1 MLGNI
6 PDICSSDQS
15 SSFTCPNGRTVF
27 SSSVIWGLIGP
38 DRLYSVGKRYS
49 SLLHFFWIG
58 ALTPVVTWYAYK
70 KTGKKIFK
78 DINWPLFFVGT
89 YNVPPA
95 TGKFGVLCVC
105 RRREILIL
113 CTGINYTSWA
123 LVNWIFNGYIKKNFF
138 AWWTKYNVRIPAF
151 SSCSTQQLTK
161 KSVCSSCSSRYR
173 NSCCRYCHLLCSQL
187 SRLLDAG
194 LVGYDGVCEHA

>member
-1 MLGNI
+1 MKLGHYLKLAPRTVFFAQGFAAILGALTQTGVTLWMLGNI

-58 ALTPVVTWYAYK
+58 ALAPVVTWYAYK
-70 KTGKKIFK
+70 RTGKKIFK
-78 DINWPLFFVGT
+78 DVNWPLFFVGT

-95 TGKFGVLCVC
+95 TGKFRLCACERGDTDFVP
-105 RRREILIL
+105 R
-113 CTGINYTSWA
+113 Y
-123 LVNWIFNGYIKKNFF
+123 
-138 AWWTKYNVRIPAF
+138 
-151 SSCSTQQLTK
+151 QLHFMGPCK
-161 KSVCSSCSSRYR
+161 
-173 NSCCRYCHLLCSQL
+173 LDLQ
-187 SRLLDAG
+187 RLHQ
-194 LVGYDGVCEHA
+194 E